1 MKITSFILPK
11 YTYELLKGISEEE
24 GIPMSLFVRR
34 AVRRMIEILPQ
45 EEGVKGRES
54 LTIKLPEAYIEVMK
68 KNPLFITMGEFIR
81 FAILMYLMERKFRTC
96 KCRVEYE
103 EFTEDIPPF

>member
-1 MKITSFILPK
+1 MKTTSFILPK
-11 YTYELLKGISEEE
+11 YIYELLKEIS
-24 GIPMSLFVRR
+24 
-34 AVRRMIEILPQ
+34 